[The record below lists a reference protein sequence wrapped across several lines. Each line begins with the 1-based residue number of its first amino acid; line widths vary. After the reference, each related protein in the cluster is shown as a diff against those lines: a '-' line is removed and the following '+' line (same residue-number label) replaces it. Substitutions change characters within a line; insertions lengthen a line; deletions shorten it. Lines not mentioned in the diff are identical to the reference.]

1 MEIYNDE
8 EFSNSW
14 KVVLI
19 ETIIIW
25 NNFANEM
32 MIQISSDIHS

>member
-19 ETIIIW
+19 ETIITW
-25 NNFANEM
+25 VNFANEM

>member
-19 ETIIIW
+19 ETIMIW
-25 NNFANEM
+25 INFAYEV

>member
-25 NNFANEM
+25 NNLANE